1 MDAGQFAAFFDTLRA
16 NVERVII
23 GKSDELEKVVVA
35 LLCRGHVLLEDVP
48 GTGKT
53 MLARA
58 IAVSL
63 GGTFKRIQ
71 FTPDLLPNDITG
83 VSVFNPNTADF
94 EFRSGPVFVNVLL
107 ADEINRA
114 TPRTQSAMLE
124 CMGEQQISL
133 DGETYPLRHPFLVL
147 ATQNPVEYEG
157 TFPLPEAQLDRFFL
171 RLKLGYPTHDEE
183 RRVLYDQREGHPID
197 DLEAVLKIESLLH
210 LQREVGQVHVE
221 ESVADYV
228 LSLVRAL
235 RDHPNVAIGASTRG
249 ALALFK
255 AGQAIAAVRGRD
267 YVIPDD
273 IKEMA
278 TYVLPHRVLIQPD
291 SIIRGVTSESVVN
304 SVLSSGDVP
313 LAPVRPGLLSGA
325 DAGDQP
331 DSGN

>member
-1 MDAGQFAAFFDTLRA
+1 MDTGRFAAFYKSLRA

-23 GKSDELEKVVVA
+23 GKSAELEKVVVA

-71 FTPDLLPNDITG
+71 FTPDLLPNDVTG
-83 VSVFNPNTADF
+83 VSIFNPQTTDF

-133 DGETYPLRHPFLVL
+133 DGQTYPLPDPFLVL

-171 RLKLGYPTHDEE
+171 RLQLGYPTHDEE

-197 DLEAVLKIESLLH
+197 DLNAVLEIDGLLD
-210 LQREVGQVHVE
+210 LQREVGQMHVE

-255 AGQAIAAVRGRD
+255 AGQAISALRGRD

-278 TYVLPHRVLIQPD
+278 AYVLPHRIMIQPD
-291 SIIRGVTSESVVN
+291 SVIRGVTATSVVN
-304 SVLSSGDVP
+304 SILSSEDVP
-313 LAPVRPGLLSGA
+313 LAPGPSGSSI
-325 DAGDQP
+325 GR
-331 DSGN
+331 

>member
-1 MDAGQFAAFFDTLRA
+1 MDAGRFAAFHATLSA
-16 NVERVII
+16 NVEQVIV
-23 GKSDELEKVVVA
+23 GKSAELEKVVVA

-58 IAVSL
+58 IAISL

-71 FTPDLLPNDITG
+71 FTPDLLPNDVTG
-83 VSVFNPNTADF
+83 VSVFNPTTTGF
-94 EFRSGPVFVNVLL
+94 EYRRGPVFVNVLL

-124 CMGEQQISL
+124 CMGEHQVSM
-133 DGETYPLRHPFLVL
+133 DGQTYALPDPFLVL

-183 RRVLYDQREGHPID
+183 RRVLYDQRESHP
-197 DLEAVLKIESLLH
+197 IESLRAVLAIEELLE

-221 ESVADYV
+221 EAVADYV
-228 LSLVRAL
+228 LSLVQKL
-235 RDHPNVAIGASTRG
+235 RDHANTAIGASTRG

-255 AGQAIAAVRGRD
+255 AGQAVAAVRGRD

-278 TYVLPHRVLIQPD
+278 GYVLPHRIMIRPD
-291 SIIRGVTSESVVN
+291 SVIRGVTAMNVVN
-304 SVLSSGDVP
+304 SILSSEDVP
-313 LAPVRPGLLSGA
+313 LGPSGSSI
-325 DAGDQP
+325 G
-331 DSGN
+331 G

>member
-1 MDAGQFAAFFDTLRA
+1 MDAGRFAAFYESLRI

-23 GKSDELEKVVVA
+23 GKSAELEKVMVA
-35 LLCRGHVLLEDVP
+35 LLCRGHILLEDVP

-71 FTPDLLPNDITG
+71 FTPDLLPNDVTG
-83 VSVFNPNTADF
+83 VSIFNPQTTDF

-133 DGETYPLRHPFLVL
+133 DGQTYPLPDPFLVL

-171 RLKLGYPTHDEE
+171 RLQLGYPSHDEE

-197 DLEAVLKIESLLH
+197 DLDAVLEIDGLLE
-210 LQREVGQVHVE
+210 LQRELGQVHVE

-255 AGQAIAAVRGRD
+255 AGQAIATLRGRD
-267 YVIPDD
+267 FVIPDD

-278 TYVLPHRVLIQPD
+278 TYVLPHRIMIQPD
-291 SIIRGVTSESVVN
+291 SVIRGVTATSVVN
-304 SVLSSGDVP
+304 SILSSKDVP
-313 LAPVRPGLLSGA
+313 LAPDNDDGDRPG
-325 DAGDQP
+325 P
-331 DSGN
+331 

>member
-1 MDAGQFAAFFDTLRA
+1 MDAGRFAAFYETLRG
-16 NVERVII
+16 NVERVIV
-23 GKSDELEKVVVA
+23 GKSQELEKVVVA

-63 GGTFKRIQ
+63 GGSFKRIQ
-71 FTPDLLPNDITG
+71 FTPDLLPNDVTG
-83 VSVFNPNTADF
+83 VSVFNPNTTGF
-94 EFRSGPVFVNVLL
+94 EYREGPVFVNVLL

-124 CMGEQQISL
+124 AMGEHQVSM
-133 DGETYPLRHPFLVL
+133 DGETHPLPDPFLVL

-183 RRVLYDQREGHPID
+183 RRVLYEQRERHPID
-197 DLEAVLKIESLLH
+197 SLETVLTITELLDL
-210 LQREVGQVHVE
+210 QGEVGQVHVE
-221 ESVADYV
+221 EGVANYV
-228 LSLVRAL
+228 LSVVERL
-235 RDHPNVAIGASTRG
+235 REHPNVAIGASTRG

-255 AGQAIAAVRGRD
+255 AGQAVAAVRGRD

-273 IKEMA
+273 VKEMA
-278 TYVLPHRVLIQPD
+278 EYVLPHRILIQPD
-291 SIIRGVTSESVVN
+291 SVIRGVTANSVVGTILGN
-304 SVLSSGDVP
+304 EDVP
-313 LAPVRPGLLSGA
+313 LALET
-325 DAGDQP
+325 
-331 DSGN
+331 GNGGMGQG

>member
-1 MDAGQFAAFFDTLRA
+1 MDAGRFAVFYESLRA

-23 GKSDELEKVVVA
+23 GKSAELEKVVVA

-71 FTPDLLPNDITG
+71 FTPDLLPNDVTG
-83 VSVFNPNTADF
+83 VSIFNPQTTEF

-133 DGETYPLRHPFLVL
+133 DGQTYPLPDPFIVL

-171 RLKLGYPTHDEE
+171 RLQLGYPTHDEE

-197 DLEAVLKIESLLH
+197 DLNAVLEIEGLLE

-255 AGQAIAAVRGRD
+255 AGQAIAALRGRD

-273 IKEMA
+273 VKEMA
-278 TYVLPHRVLIQPD
+278 AYVLPHRIMVQPD
-291 SIIRGVTSESVVN
+291 SVIRGVTATSVVN
-304 SVLSSGDVP
+304 SILGSEDVP
-313 LAPVRPGLLSGA
+313 LAPGPSGSSI
-325 DAGDQP
+325 GR
-331 DSGN
+331 

>member
-1 MDAGQFAAFFDTLRA
+1 MDAGRFSVFYESLRA

-23 GKSDELEKVVVA
+23 GKSAELEKVVVA

-71 FTPDLLPNDITG
+71 FTPDLLPNDVTG
-83 VSVFNPNTADF
+83 VSIFNPQTTDF

-133 DGETYPLRHPFLVL
+133 DGQTYPLPDPFLVL

-171 RLKLGYPTHDEE
+171 RLRLGYPTHDEE

-197 DLEAVLKIESLLH
+197 DLDAVLEIDGLLG

-255 AGQAIAAVRGRD
+255 AGQAIAALRGRD

-278 TYVLPHRVLIQPD
+278 DYVLPHRIMVQPD
-291 SIIRGVTSESVVN
+291 SVIRGVTATSVV
-304 SVLSSGDVP
+304 SSILSSKDVP
-313 LAPVRPGLLSGA
+313 LAPDSDGGDRPGP
-325 DAGDQP
+325 Q
-331 DSGN
+331 

>member
-1 MDAGQFAAFFDTLRA
+1 MDVGRFAAFFDTLRA
-16 NVERVII
+16 NVERVIV
-23 GKSDELEKVVVA
+23 GKPAELEKVVVA

-58 IAVSL
+58 IAASL

-71 FTPDLLPNDITG
+71 FTPDLLPNDVTG
-83 VSVFNPNTADF
+83 VSVFNPRTTDF

-133 DGETYPLRHPFLVL
+133 DGQTYPLPDPFIVL

-171 RLKLGYPTHDEE
+171 RLQLGYPTHEQE
-183 RRVLYDQREGHPID
+183 RRVLYDQRDGHPID
-197 DLEAVLKIESLLH
+197 NIDAVLEISNLLD

-221 ESVADYV
+221 KSVADYV
-228 LSLVRAL
+228 LLLVRAL

-255 AGQAIAAVRGRD
+255 AGQAIAAIRGRD

-273 IKEMA
+273 VKEMA
-278 TYVLPHRVLIQPD
+278 AYVLPHRILIQPD
-291 SIIRGVTSESVVN
+291 SVIRGVTAASVVN
-304 SVLSSGDVP
+304 AVLSSGDVP
-313 LAPVRPGLLSGA
+313 LAPENGA
-325 DAGDQP
+325 T
-331 DSGN
+331 SE